1 MLMGFAE
8 LAASG
13 RTALVDSG
21 MGAML
26 QMNAD
31 TSLLLFKIRT
41 KISPHSKF
49 TATAKNTGP
58 VRNVLGVFGAS
69 VLRCWWLRELRELKM
84 WVILICRTFVGN
96 GKEQNGLS
104 VSSGRLR
111 RHLTLWTMHFHPH

>member
-26 QMNAD
+26 QMNAN
-31 TSLLLFKIRT
+31 TFLLF
-41 KISPHSKF
+41 PPYSKF

-58 VRNVLGVFGAS
+58 VRDVLGVLEAS
-69 VLRCWWLRELRELKM
+69 VLRCW
-84 WVILICRTFVGN
+84 
-96 GKEQNGLS
+96 
-104 VSSGRLR
+104 
-111 RHLTLWTMHFHPH
+111 

>member
-69 VLRCWWLRELRELKM
+69 VLRCWWLRELRELKCGLYLYAELLLGM
-84 WVILICRTFVGN
+84 VKNRTD
-96 GKEQNGLS
+96 S
-104 VSSGRLR
+104 VSLLVG
-111 RHLTLWTMHFHPH
+111 